1 MRPRDAAT
9 NLLQRG
15 PHYWL
20 LAVNWGFCCAP
31 PPPSFHR
38 QLDCPIDTFLC
49 SRVNLS
55 TFASSRSTFF
65 LRPGVCPCFSGCGTQ
80 FGTSRRLFM
89 SMPSLFF
96 LAGDRLASTGDPGRC
111 HSSSGELLQDGDSE
125 KNATG
130 LLIGT
135 EAKFGLV
142 WSLRKR
148 PPLTNYAPMI
158 TSNAALIS
166 PMPASTDRLTLDS
179 SEDQKFLSFF
189 LLLADASGRNRVKKK
204 AADIGRQRRP
214 LSSFLGGH
222 KTCYFFLLP
231 SHVTS
236 A

>member
-1 MRPRDAAT
+1 MP
-9 NLLQRG
+9 
-15 PHYWL
+15 
-20 LAVNWGFCCAP
+20 P
-31 PPPSFHR
+31 PPPSSHR

-65 LRPGVCPCFSGCGTQ
+65 FRPGVCPCFSGCGTQ

-166 PMPASTDRLTLDS
+166 PMSASTDRLTLDS
-179 SEDQKFLSFF
+179 SEDQKFL
-189 LLLADASGRNRVKKK
+189 
-204 AADIGRQRRP
+204 
-214 LSSFLGGH
+214 
-222 KTCYFFLLP
+222 
-231 SHVTS
+231 
-236 A
+236 